1 MAKYRD
7 YSRLDLENQA
17 NARWHKAME
26 ESYTAREV
34 RIILRISSKRLAHL
48 RRNNL
53 VLFDKVYDDKK
64 LRYPKFQFDKRVR
77 KYLWRV
83 LSYLGKN
90 NLHGYLE
97 MLYYRKGD
105 VVSTSYVDL
114 FNAGKGR
121 QAVARARATRE
132 YHKKQ
137 RPTPL

>member
-34 RIILRISSKRLAHL
+34 QIILRISSKRLAHL

-53 VLFDKVYDDKK
+53 VLFDKVYDNKK

-77 KYLWRV
+77 KYLGRV
-83 LSYLGKN
+83 LYYLGRN
-90 NLHGYLE
+90 TLNGYLD
-97 MLYYRKGD
+97 MLYYRKSDIVG
-105 VVSTSYVDL
+105 TSYMDML
-114 FNAGKGR
+114 LAGKGK
-121 QAVARARATRE
+121 QAVAKAKAARE
-132 YHKKQ
+132 YNRK
-137 RPTPL
+137 